1 MSVKGLAAVSIT
13 TGTSEQKLV
22 YQTSQT
28 ISDTTFKPSMQ
39 CGFLSNHQAK
49 YASADCLTGQEPANT
64 SWASGTGAGLT
75 QKKPQITEKNIF
87 QCDFT
92 KQTDSH
98 VLFEQFKEERQH
110 SWLHLSCQSHQ

>member
-22 YQTSQT
+22 YKT

-39 CGFLSNHQAK
+39 CGFLSTHQAR

-64 SWASGTGAGLT
+64 SWASGTGGGLT
-75 QKKPQITEKNIF
+75 QKKTQITEKNIF

-98 VLFEQFKEERQH
+98 VLFEQF
-110 SWLHLSCQSHQ
+110 